1 MSISV
6 FLSHTS
12 VDKPFVRKLARDFEN
27 HGINFWLDERD
38 IKIGQSLIDKIRE
51 GLDEVNYVAV
61 ILSPAS
67 VNSSWVQREIDVAMN
82 QEIQGKTV
90 KILPI
95 MYKHCNPP
103 GFLFGK
109 LYADFTEE
117 SNYPNA
123 FRKLVES
130 MGIVFNKK
138 ALEPTFDGSTLW
150 SAIDHAV
157 NLNLRIL
164 SHPFHRP
171 FRYIGMSVPNAA
183 KEVGQAP
190 IEVGNI
196 IVDNEDCHMLLEA
209 EGNFISYVEV
219 EFKKTAPCHSN
230 QEFVS
235 EPLLGALSINPV
247 ELDLVRKQTHC
258 HTYYDHRKKLKVN
271 VLCTYEGG
279 PLSVSFSAKYYG
291 M

>member
-1 MSISV
+1 MSINV

-12 VDKPFVRKLARDFEN
+12 VDKPFVRKLAKDLEN
-27 HGINFWLDERD
+27 HGINYWLDERD
-38 IKIGQSLIDKIRE
+38 IKIGQSLIDKIRQ

-67 VNSSWVQREIDVAMN
+67 ISSSWVQREIDVAMN
-82 QEIQGKTV
+82 QEIKGKTV
-90 KILPI
+90 RVLPI
-95 MYKHCNPP
+95 MYQQCELP
-103 GFLFGK
+103 GFLLGK
-109 LYADFTEE
+109 LYVDFTEE
-117 SNYPNA
+117 SKYPDA
-123 FRKLVES
+123 FKKLVES

-138 ALEPTFDGSTLW
+138 VLESTFNSSTLW
-150 SAIDHAV
+150 NAIDRAV
-157 NLNLRIL
+157 SFNFRIL

-171 FRYIGMSVPNAA
+171 FQYIGMNVSNAA
-183 KEVGQAP
+183 KAVDHIP
-190 IEVGNI
+190 NEVGNI

-219 EFKKTAPCHSN
+219 EFKKTAPCQSN
-230 QEFVS
+230 QEFDS

-247 ELDLVRKQTHC
+247 ELDLVRKQPHC

-279 PLSVSFSAKYYG
+279 PLSVSFSTKYYG